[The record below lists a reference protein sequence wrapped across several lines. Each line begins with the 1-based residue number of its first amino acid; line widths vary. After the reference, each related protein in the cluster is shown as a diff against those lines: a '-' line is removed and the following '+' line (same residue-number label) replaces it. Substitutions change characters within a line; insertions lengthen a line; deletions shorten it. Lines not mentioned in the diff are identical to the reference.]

1 LRTTRRTDDRLAVRL
16 GGVGVGAG
24 YPISGALADAAGLPG
39 AFSFRAA
46 VCAMALGCAVVV
58 VPSAAGSR
66 SASVNGVEDGD
77 DLDAA
82 EDAAGQMAA
91 GLRVRRAL
99 DLPLDEYDW
108 VVASALLAARERSS

>member
-1 LRTTRRTDDRLAVRL
+1 
-16 GGVGVGAG
+16 
-24 YPISGALADAAGLPG
+24 
-39 AFSFRAA
+39 
-46 VCAMALGCAVVV
+46 MALGCAVVV

-108 VVASALLAARERSS
+108 VVASALLAAREVKLTAAGDFGTYSGSQTPDQSCVWSDLL